1 MKSLLNQK
9 DLNYLSM
16 FNNVFK
22 KFPTTNVLHDHKD
35 VRWSAYHL
43 VSDEDRRITGKK
55 TSGKV
60 RRKVKYILATCFIYT
75 EF

>member
-1 MKSLLNQK
+1 
-9 DLNYLSM
+9 M

-43 VSDEDRRITGKK
+43 VSDEDRRTTGKK
-55 TSGKV
+55 TLIKKTV
-60 RRKVKYILATCFIYT
+60 
-75 EF
+75 